1 MEIQTYSGRAS
12 LPYAFEPRPGAEHLL
27 VGFPGLRAGERQ
39 SEPSVRAGALL
50 PDVEAHRLYIGA
62 DEHLFLGPKRSFA
75 GSITAAEL
83 IHREA
88 DRLGIPM
95 ERTMTM
101 GTSMGGLCALAVGMR
116 AGVGRM
122 IAGAPAI
129 RIATDFAAF
138 VRGEDEMKS
147 ATTLRRYAMRLAA
160 SDDGPPAEEWL
171 DTMLFERA
179 AAIEHPVAIHL
190 FVAPRDVTHESVRLF
205 AAALEDNPLVECELR
220 VYDYGT
226 HPRIGRYFMRYAL
239 EVAGR
244 AGMVRPQESSE
255 AAAG

>member
-1 MEIQTYSGRAS
+1 MEIRTYSGRAS
-12 LPYAFEPRPGAEHLL
+12 LPYALEPRPGAKHLL
-27 VGFPGLRAGERQ
+27 VSFPGLRADERQ
-39 SEPSVRAGALL
+39 SEPAVRAGALL

-62 DEHLFLGPKRSFA
+62 DEHLFLGPNRSFA

-88 DRLGIPM
+88 ERLGVPM
-95 ERTMTM
+95 EQTTTI

-116 AGVGRM
+116 ASVGRM
-122 IAGAPAI
+122 VAGAPAI

-138 VRGEDEMKS
+138 VRGEDEMQS
-147 ATTLRRYAMRLAA
+147 AATLRRYALRLAA

-171 DTMLFERA
+171 DEMLFERA
-179 AAIEHPVAIHL
+179 AEIDFPTAIHL

-205 AAALEDNPLVECELR
+205 AAALEEHPLVECELR
-220 VYDYGT
+220 VFDYGT

-239 EVAGR
+239 EVFGR
-244 AGMVRPQESSE
+244 AGLVSPDESSGTT
-255 AAAG
+255 AG